1 MAGVNFYSV
10 FLDYSAKEMYKRKEK
25 ATHVE
30 MALLIRFK
38 FTRDVFIL
46 KNCLLLVFTAYVYL
60 IFVF

>member
-1 MAGVNFYSV
+1 
-10 FLDYSAKEMYKRKEK
+10 MYKRKEK

-30 MALLIRFK
+30 MALLIHFK